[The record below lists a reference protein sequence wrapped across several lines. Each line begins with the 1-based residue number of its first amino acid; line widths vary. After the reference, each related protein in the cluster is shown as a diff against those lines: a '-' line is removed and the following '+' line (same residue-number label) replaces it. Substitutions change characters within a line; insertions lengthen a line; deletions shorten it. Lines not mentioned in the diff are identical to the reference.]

1 MGLMQLLTVGRSLS
15 EARDR
20 PHRYKLRSQ
29 SWPVLVGRSGE
40 SEAGWNA
47 EEREAASEDRAG
59 VQAMK
64 TSTSAVA
71 DKTDTAPAY
80 PSGRWTLKANPFRSS
95 PSPKSESGSSLQ
107 GELVLDNVKPK
118 RNDLSDSDLELVA
131 VARVKPS
138 TSPFGGVAK
147 IATTEV
153 PVAKAASVWQRVLGL
168 WRRGH

>member
-29 SWPVLVGRSGE
+29 AWHGRVGRSGE
-40 SEAGWNA
+40 SEAG
-47 EEREAASEDRAG
+47 EGQPG

-71 DKTDTAPAY
+71 EGANVTRAY
-80 PSGRWTLKANPFRSS
+80 PGGRWTLKVNPFRSA
-95 PSPKSESGSSLQ
+95 PSSGSVPDASLQ

-131 VARVKPS
+131 ATLVKP
-138 TSPFGGVAK
+138 TAGAVETVAP
-147 IATTEV
+147 EV
-153 PVAKAASVWQRVLGL
+153 PVTKAVSAWARVRELWQRG
-168 WRRGH
+168 R